1 MKWNRVARSR
11 GVTSDVLNLGDLQD
25 FVKDCGESGITDR
38 SAQIVI
44 NGGNLSIEVVET
56 VDQKTLDLL
65 DTSVSMS

>member
-25 FVKDCGESGITDR
+25 FVKDCTDSGITDR
-38 SAQIVI
+38 GAQIVI

-65 DTSVSMS
+65 DK